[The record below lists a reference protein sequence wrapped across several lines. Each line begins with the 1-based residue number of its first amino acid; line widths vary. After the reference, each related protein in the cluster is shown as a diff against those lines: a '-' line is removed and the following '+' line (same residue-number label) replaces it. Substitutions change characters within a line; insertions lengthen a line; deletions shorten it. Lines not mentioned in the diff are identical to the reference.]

1 MAIGQ
6 LALHIAAA
14 AAAAA
19 ATTTTAISSVWSY
32 LAMAVS
38 ENSVL

>member
-6 LALHIAAA
+6 LALHIA